1 MAMSDGF
8 LRSSVACRVQGT
20 FPPQGVAGDLA
31 SHVVRQSA
39 NDTITTLSYGT
50 ASGQADLIVCQDKT
64 INATTSATYDLYTGT
79 DLRDIDG
86 QTAALRK
93 VKYLKVSI
101 VDGGDAAGVRVG
113 GAASDEWV
121 GFFAAAG
128 DKTLIFPGG
137 PPFVVGSP
145 AGVAVGTTTKN
156 LLIENL
162 SAVAVTVRIVI
173 AGTSV

>member
-1 MAMSDGF
+1 VAMSDGF

-31 SHVVRQSA
+31 NHVVRQSA

-50 ASGQADLIVCQDKT
+50 GSGQADLLVCQDKT
-64 INATTSATYDLYTGT
+64 INATTAATYDLYTGT
-79 DLRDIDG
+79 DLLDIDG
-86 QTAALRK
+86 QIAAHRK
-93 VKYLKVSI
+93 VKYLKVS
-101 VDGGDAAGVRVG
+101 VADGGDAAGVRVG
-113 GAASDEWV
+113 GAASDEWA
-121 GFFAAAG
+121 GYFAAAG
-128 DKTLIFPGG
+128 DKALIFPGG

-156 LLIENL
+156 LLVENL